1 MRKIQFLLAT
11 WMFAIVTC
19 GAMPAYAQ
27 AQAQTQV
34 PTKHKPKQRR
44 KPGKARAKALKKEGW
59 MTWTVQNRW
68 RSLSCIIC

>member
-44 KPGKARAKALKKEGW
+44 KPEKQEPRL
-59 MTWTVQNRW
+59 
-68 RSLSCIIC
+68 